1 VKLGLWSFGFL
12 HRVVVDG
19 SDVSEER
26 TAFIFRVT
34 ESGSGGAE
42 VVGRKRMCLHV
53 QSLKEIWSIG
63 ALEGYRVI
71 GS

>member
-1 VKLGLWSFGFL
+1 
-12 HRVVVDG
+12 VVDG
-19 SDVSEER
+19 FDVSEER
-26 TAFIFRVT
+26 PAFIFRVT
-34 ESGSGGAE
+34 GSGSGGAE
-42 VVGRKRMCLHV
+42 VVGRKGMCLHV